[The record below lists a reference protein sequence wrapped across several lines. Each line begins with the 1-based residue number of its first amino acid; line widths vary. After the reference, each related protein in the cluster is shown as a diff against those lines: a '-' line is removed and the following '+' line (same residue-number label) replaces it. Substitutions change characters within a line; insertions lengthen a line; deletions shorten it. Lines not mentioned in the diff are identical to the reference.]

1 MINTQLNLFYTL
13 IVYGSVIQWHIF
25 HLFDKLFI
33 DKRHLNKYSDEK
45 HEEYNQ
51 RNGRPDVYILNRLKN
66 LFIHDYSVSP
76 TVSSLTLMSV
86 PNLCR

>member
-1 MINTQLNLFYTL
+1 
-13 IVYGSVIQWHIF
+13 
-25 HLFDKLFI
+25 
-33 DKRHLNKYSDEK
+33 
-45 HEEYNQ
+45 
-51 RNGRPDVYILNRLKN
+51 LNRLKN